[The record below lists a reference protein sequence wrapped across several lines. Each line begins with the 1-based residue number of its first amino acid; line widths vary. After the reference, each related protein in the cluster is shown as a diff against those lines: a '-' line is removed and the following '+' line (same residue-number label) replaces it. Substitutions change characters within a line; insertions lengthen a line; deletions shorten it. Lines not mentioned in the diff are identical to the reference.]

1 MLVRPRNAQN
11 VRSIQKT
18 LSSFRDAEL
27 VVVSEEEHFEQLW
40 RSEEAKLPLPAQHT
54 HDLPLPPQGRG
65 SGRGV
70 NEVPRRVNTLPES
83 LLDCA
88 LVVGTTMRERPGL
101 PRWSSRELATHVA
114 RRAPARW
121 ALVFGTEANGLQ
133 NADLKHCTATCF
145 IPADPDQPSLNLSQ
159 AVVLFAHELSTPVES
174 GPRAP
179 LADER
184 AWRKLRVQMR
194 ERLGV
199 TSVERE
205 ALLAPLLRA
214 DLTDA
219 EVELWTRALS

>member
-1 MLVRPRNAQN
+1 
-11 VRSIQKT
+11 

-27 VVVSEEEHFEQLW
+27 VVVSDEEHFEQLW
-40 RSEEAKLPLPAQHT
+40 RSEEAKLPLPAQ
-54 HDLPLPPQGRG
+54 RG
-65 SGRGV
+65 EGP
-70 NEVPRRVNTLPES
+70 VPRRVDTLADAVT
-83 LLDCA
+83 DCA
-88 LVVGTTMRERPGL
+88 LIVGTTMRERPGL

-159 AVVLFAHELSTPVES
+159 AVVLFAHELSAPVEA
-174 GPRAP
+174 GPSAP

-214 DLTDA
+214 DLSDA

>member
-1 MLVRPRNAQN
+1 VSSLRIVLVRPRNAQN

-40 RSEEAKLPLPAQHT
+40 RSEEAKLPLPAQRGE
-54 HDLPLPPQGRG
+54 GRG
-65 SGRGV
+65 EGP
-70 NEVPRRVNTLPES
+70 VPRRVDTLSES
-83 LLDCA
+83 LVDCA
-88 LVVGTTMRERPGL
+88 LIVGTTMRERPGL

-114 RRAPARW
+114 RRAPSRW

-159 AVVLFAHELSTPVES
+159 AVVLFAHELSMPVET

-184 AWRKLRVQMR
+184 AWRRLRVQMR

-199 TSVERE
+199 TSVERV

-214 DLTDA
+214 DLSDA
-219 EVELWTRALS
+219 EVELWSRALS